1 MLMKILKR
9 LAQGGSYSNKSVA
22 KELGIDESLVEQMI
36 IQLEQLKYIEKDG
49 MNNLSGSCGSSC
61 AGCSTKGSCC
71 SNNIEIN
78 IWRIT
83 EKGKK
88 AIA

>member
-9 LAQGGSYSNKSVA
+9 LAQGGSYSNKSMA

-36 IQLEQLKYIEKDG
+36 IKLEQLKYIEKDS
-49 MNNLSGSCGSSC
+49 MNNSSSSCGCGCGS
-61 AGCSTKGSCC
+61 CSTKSSCY